1 MKTSMKSVVISADWS
16 PKPGFKLGP
25 KDIDGKLTYLGSY
38 VWRYPKLSVEE
49 KEYPKI
55 GPTECLI
62 EVKACGICGSDVH
75 MAQADKDGY
84 TWYPGLTAFPV
95 TLGHELA
102 GVVVKAG
109 EKAFNKRTGK
119 AYDAGEPVCAEE
131 MFWCSYCRPCADGHP
146 NQCERLQ
153 EMGFSVD
160 GGFARYIAID
170 SRYLWSLEGLRDF
183 YQGNDLFLAG
193 SLVEPTSVAY
203 NALIECGG
211 GIRPGD
217 NAVILGGGPI
227 GLGGVAIMKR
237 AGAAKVVLVEP
248 EEGRAALG
256 RKMGADLV
264 INPMKENVPERILQF
279 TGGLGAAIYL
289 EATGLPDKVIGT
301 IEDTIWNGKFIGAKV
316 VIVARADKKTP
327 LNGEVY
333 QVKKA
338 KVAGAQGHSGYGTF
352 PRVISL
358 MGAGMDMTPLIT
370 KKIGI
375 DAVPEH
381 VKLLQTDKK
390 NCKITCLM

>member
-1 MKTSMKSVVISADWS
+1 MKSVVISATWS
-16 PKPGFKLGP
+16 PKPTFKLGP

-38 VWRYPKLSVEE
+38 VWRYPKLSVQE
-49 KEYPKI
+49 KDVPEI

-62 EVKACGICGSDVH
+62 EVRACGICGSDVH
-75 MAQADKDGY
+75 MAQSDKDGY

-95 TLGHELA
+95 TLGHEMS

-109 EKAFNKRTGK
+109 AKAFNKRTGR
-119 AYDAGEPVCAEE
+119 AYEAGEPVCPEE

-160 GGFARYIAID
+160 GGFARYVAID
-170 SRYLWSLEGLRDF
+170 SRYLWSLVELEDRYPGIE
-183 YQGNDLFLAG
+183 LFKAG

-203 NALIECGG
+203 NAMIECGG

-227 GLGGVAIMKR
+227 GLAGVAIMKR

-248 EEGRAALG
+248 AESRAVLG

-264 INPMKENVPERILQF
+264 IDPTKEDVAQRVLSF

-289 EATGLPDKVIGT
+289 EATGLPDKVLPV
-301 IEDTIWNGKFIGAKV
+301 IEDCIWFGKFVGAKV
-316 VIVARADKKTP
+316 VIVARADAKTP
-327 LNGEVY
+327 TNGEVY
-333 QVKKA
+333 QVRKA
-338 KVAGAQGHSGYGTF
+338 KICGAQGHSGYGTF

-358 MGAGMDMTPLIT
+358 MASGMDMTPLIT
-370 KKIGI
+370 RTVGI
-375 DAVPEH
+375 DEVPENIT
-381 VKLLQTDKK
+381 LLQTDKT
-390 NCKITCLM
+390 NCKITCVM